1 MLFCLS
7 FEFPFLLDNIHAI
20 TATLKSHSNSAPRP
34 HDLSVPHFLHR
45 LLRVLRQEG
54 QLRREFHVRADAVRV
69 EGDGLVLARELL
81 QRARPG
87 RGTPGRQ
94 EAQEGK

>member
-1 MLFCLS
+1 M
-7 FEFPFLLDNIHAI
+7 
-20 TATLKSHSNSAPRP
+20 
-34 HDLSVPHFLHR
+34 
-45 LLRVLRQEG
+45 
-54 QLRREFHVRADAVRV
+54 RV

-94 EAQEGK
+94 EAQEGKLGRGGDGGEKEMVEIMGRCYSE